1 MDRPIKK
8 AYAGKCLH
16 PTALGAAD
24 CYDGNLSGYIQQ
36 RVTFLSFRTLFAKTV
51 PSSQAAGPPLAGRLW
66 FLIQRTRS
74 RNTHLNCR
82 FLQPR
87 TQYLP

>member
-1 MDRPIKK
+1 
-8 AYAGKCLH
+8 
-16 PTALGAAD
+16 
-24 CYDGNLSGYIQQ
+24 
-36 RVTFLSFRTLFAKTV
+36 V

-87 TQYLP
+87 TQYLPWSSDKGPSYLHTDKSYGESPRCVLILKQ